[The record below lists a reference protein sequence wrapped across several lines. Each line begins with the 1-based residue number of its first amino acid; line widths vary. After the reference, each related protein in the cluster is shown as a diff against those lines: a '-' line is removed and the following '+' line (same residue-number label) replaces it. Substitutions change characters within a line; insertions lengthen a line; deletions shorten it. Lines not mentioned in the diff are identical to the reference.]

1 MAIGLFYESGG
12 SATGGAA
19 NIHEI
24 SGQMSDRNATSNPSN
39 SSNNLNTATT
49 RPQTIIINDSE
60 SSDNEA
66 PAPVLI
72 KEESDS
78 DDPIFN
84 TQSTSN
90 AASNATARRLADL
103 FRPPHGIMFNGT
115 FEMAR
120 RFARDQNRW
129 LLVTVHAPTDFPSQA
144 MNRDLWNSNLL
155 QSFIK
160 ENFVFVQ
167 MIVGGSDERRYTSF
181 YPFDDLYPHVALID
195 PRTGERV
202 ETLLIASIPV
212 PGFRLVPTDRDM
224 LEILGEFIAEHPMD
238 VIGDRKRTSSSPKC
252 EYDETEVTGVTG
264 ATGVPG
270 VTETAEVAEP
280 ETKKP
285 TKETVHSATT
295 ATTATTP
302 ATLATAAP
310 MYDGNDA
317 IVIQFRLPSG
327 QKHRHRF
334 NPRETSFSEIFQT
347 ASAVSSTPLGQF
359 KLRTAEG
366 ELKEEDDEKEKEISK
381 LHNTMLT
388 IIK

>member
-19 NIHEI
+19 NIQEI
-24 SGQMSDRNATSNPSN
+24 SGQMSDRNNNSNTV
-39 SSNNLNTATT
+39 NNLNTATA
-49 RPQTIIINDSE
+49 RPQTIILNDSE

-66 PAPVLI
+66 PAPVV
-72 KEESDS
+72 ESDS
-78 DDPIFN
+78 EDPIFN

-252 EYDETEVTGVTG
+252 EYDETEVTGVIGATG
-264 ATGVPG
+264 ATG

-285 TKETVHSATT
+285 TKETVPSATT
-295 ATTATTP
+295 TNITTTP
-302 ATLATAAP
+302 ATLATAAA

-334 NPRETSFSEIFQT
+334 NPRETSLSEIFQT
-347 ASAVSSTPLGQF
+347 ASAVSGTPLGEF
-359 KLRTAEG
+359 KLRTAED
-366 ELKEEDDEKEKEISK
+366 ELKEEDDAKEISK